1 MDDTQNRRAYVR
13 LDHELFTLPNGLRVV
28 LAPDAS
34 APVAAVVVLYDVGAR
49 NEPEGR
55 TGFAH
60 LFEHMMFQGSECV
73 PKGEFFARVEE
84 AGGVLNGGTSSD
96 MTVYYESVPGHQVEL
111 ALWLEADRMRALHVN
126 QENLD
131 NQRDVVK
138 EEKRLR
144 YDNQPYNWA
153 LMGLLYEQAFDNF
166 ANGHSVIGS
175 MEDLDAASLEYVQW
189 FWRTYYAPNNA
200 ILAVAG
206 DIDTAQ
212 CRRWIETYFGG
223 IAAQPLPPSPDFREP
238 GRSTPRHVDYLDPLA
253 SEPAVAMAW
262 QAPPR
267 THADMPA
274 LSMGYTLLAEG
285 EASRLYQRLVKQ
297 DRSCSTVFSWLDARR
312 GPGLTVIA
320 GVYKQDFSD
329 EQIEAAVLDEIR
341 QLAQRGPDEAEMER
355 VRNMMLYM
363 RLRHG
368 SVGMGDLQTPLG
380 RAIELADN
388 LLTYGDPAYTN
399 VEIARIQAV
408 TAADVQQ
415 AIQRWMSPDQRT
427 VIRIE
432 PGASA
437 PASEGEDE

>member
-1 MDDTQNRRAYVR
+1 MDNAQNNRSYIR

-28 LAPDAS
+28 LSPDAS
-34 APVAAVVVLYDVGAR
+34 APVGAVVVLYDVGAR

-96 MTVYYESVPGHQVEL
+96 MTIYYESVPGHQVEL
-111 ALWLEADRMRALHVN
+111 ALWLEADRMRALQVN

-153 LMGLLYEQAFDNF
+153 LMGLLYEKAFDNF

-200 ILAVAG
+200 ILVVAG
-206 DIDTAQ
+206 DIDAAQ
-212 CRRWIETYFGG
+212 CRQWVETYYGG
-223 IAAQPLPPSPDFREP
+223 IAAQPLPTPPHFDEAGRTSPVHI
-238 GRSTPRHVDYLDPLA
+238 SYLDPLA
-253 SEPAVAMAW
+253 IEPAVAVAW

-267 THADMPA
+267 THPDMTA
-274 LSMGYTLLAEG
+274 LNMGYTLLAEG
-285 EASRLYQRLVKQ
+285 DASRLYQRLVKQ
-297 DRSCSTVFSWLDARR
+297 DRSCSTMFSWLDARR
-312 GPGLTVIA
+312 GPSLTVIA
-320 GVYKQDFSD
+320 GVYKSEFSA
-329 EQIEAAVLDEIR
+329 EQIEAAVLDEAER
-341 QLAQRGPDEAEMER
+341 LAQHGPTEAEMDR
-355 VRNMMLYM
+355 IRNMMLYL

-388 LLTYGDPAYTN
+388 LLVYGDPAHTN
-399 VEIARIQAV
+399 RDIEQIQAV
-408 TAADVQQ
+408 SAADVQR
-415 AIQRWMSPDQRT
+415 AVQRWMHPDQRT
-427 VIRIE
+427 VLCIE

-437 PASEGEDE
+437 AEGEDE